1 MAKQPLLSDIDIQ
14 RRLGALPGWTRR
26 GDAITKVFTFRGF
39 PEAVAFVDL
48 LVDPAEQMNHHPD
61 IDVRYNKV
69 IITLSTHDSGGLTL
83 NDLSLAEKIDA
94 VGGGA

>member
-39 PEAVAFVDL
+39 PEAVAFVDT
-48 LVDPAEQMNHHPD
+48 LVAPAEQMNHHPD

>member
-39 PEAVAFVDL
+39 PEAVAFVDT
-48 LVDPAEQMNHHPD
+48 LVAPAEQMNHHPD

-69 IITLSTHDSGGLTL
+69 IITLSTHDSGGLTV
-83 NDLSLAEKIDA
+83 NDLSLAEKIETE
-94 VGGGA
+94 GAGR

>member
-39 PEAVAFVDL
+39 PEAVAFVDT
-48 LVDPAEQMNHHPD
+48 LVAPAEQMNHHPD

-94 VGGGA
+94 AGGGA

>member
-39 PEAVAFVDL
+39 PEAVAFVDM

-69 IITLSTHDSGGLTL
+69 IITLSTHDSGGLTV
-83 NDLSLAEKIDA
+83 NDLSLAEKIEA
-94 VGGGA
+94 EGAGR

>member
-39 PEAVAFVDL
+39 PEAVAFVDT
-48 LVDPAEQMNHHPD
+48 LVAPAEQMNHHPD

-83 NDLSLAEKIDA
+83 NDLSLAEKIDS